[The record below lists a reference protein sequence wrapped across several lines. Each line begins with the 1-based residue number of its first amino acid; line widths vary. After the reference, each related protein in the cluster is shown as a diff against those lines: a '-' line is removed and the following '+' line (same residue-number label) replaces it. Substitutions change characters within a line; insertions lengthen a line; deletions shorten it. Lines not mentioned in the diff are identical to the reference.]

1 MRLKRFLTA
10 ALALVMTAALAA
22 PFSAG
27 AVESSFQDI
36 SDPVT
41 AVNADV
47 LRLMGVVDG
56 TGGNQFN
63 PGGSLTRA
71 EFCTMVVKFM
81 QRGNEVPVY
90 ATRTIFSDVTASH
103 WGLGYV
109 NLAASINVGTEEA
122 PIALISGVGDGRFEP
137 DTRITMAQAVTIL
150 IRVLGYSDEQTGAAW
165 PQSYLNLADSIGLT
179 DGVTAGPYDELTR
192 AQAAQLFVNALSCKK
207 GNGTVYYNDL
217 GSGMKVTE
225 DVIVLAVNV
234 ETDDGT
240 SRGAVRTTASGSGE
254 STTAEAYLPANGR
267 GEVYALQGKRGAQVL
282 NERDELVAFIPD
294 DSSSVTITLSGDAQ
308 PSYVRGTNGQQ
319 YTISSTTPVYTSS
332 QSEGKGYLES
342 YTGLY
347 SGTQLTMYSE
357 RGKIVAIYANSGA
370 TTVDS
375 DAVVVMGSPSTAMF
389 HQLTGGA
396 ANFQIVKNRQP
407 IRMSDIKAYDVVTY
421 DEINNTLVVSDL
433 RLTCIYEDASPNAA
447 TPTSITVLG
456 HTFDVLDST
465 WETTEGLSIGDS
477 VTLLLTADGKV
488 AGMAPASGKLR
499 STAIGMVDGG
509 TANVFLPNGGTLK
522 LSGTISNADHVA
534 DQLVTISSG
543 SKGRISASRLTS
555 RSAPGAFAVEDMT
568 LGSYTVTAGVQVYE
582 QISGG
587 AMVKVGLDHLGL
599 TQIPADKIAA
609 YHLNSSNMVD
619 YIVLEEVT
627 GNAYDY
633 GMIVLTT
640 ETSEE
645 RVSLREP
652 QTIITPDGDELTIE
666 YEVQK
671 DEDGNVIFSN
681 GKPVYI
687 TETVSSRTCSLVS
700 RSRIEFAPQYSY
712 NGRSGDFVGVAVGQN
727 RENKPIIKAVI
738 QLQEIKGITPGDFF
752 ESQGATYVNANGRTY
767 RVADEVECYRPIS
780 SNRLDTANWFSQET
794 GAERLTAYRAYS
806 SDLTI
811 YVDPVGEQVRIV
823 RAN

>member
-1 MRLKRFLTA
+1 MEERRMNTMRLKRFLSA

-254 STTAEAYLPANGR
+254 STAAEAYLPANGR
-267 GEVYALQGKRGAQVL
+267 REVYALQGKRGAQVL

-555 RSAPGAFAVEDMT
+555 RSAPGAFVVEDMT

-599 TQIPADKIAA
+599 SQVPADKIAA

-619 YIVLEEVT
+619 YIVLEAVT

-633 GMIVLTT
+633 GMMVATT
-640 ETSEE
+640 TTQQVPVDSEGDDESGQTYEEKTSE
-645 RVSLREP
+645 
-652 QTIITPDGDELTIE
+652 TW
-666 YEVQK
+666 
-671 DEDGNVIFSN
+671 
-681 GKPVYI
+681 
-687 TETVSSRTCSLVS
+687 SLVG

-712 NGRSGDFVGVAVGQN
+712 NGKSGDFVGVAVGQN

-780 SNRLDTANWFSQET
+780 SNRLDTANWFSQEK
-794 GAERLTAYRAYS
+794 GAERLTACRAYS